1 MRVFCYRELL
11 GFGADLMVSDFL
23 MAKKKTKHS
32 NVNFEFRITVWVKK
46 RTEEFDSGS
55 D

>member
-1 MRVFCYRELL
+1 MPNGVEL
-11 GFGADLMVSDFL
+11 GG
-23 MAKKKTKHS
+23 KKKTKHS